1 MPGLAAT
8 LRFSPLLANVGSWY
22 EVKYS
27 RKQHKEQAKN
37 RISAKASMPSITSLL
52 ICSNR
57 VNSRSYPFAGI
68 GEVSTPLLK
77 SKHHIPPV
85 QAELVSRS
93 RLVEGLKEGLH
104 RKLLQNPFVY
114 SFEIR

>member
-1 MPGLAAT
+1 M
-8 LRFSPLLANVGSWY
+8 
-22 EVKYS
+22 
-27 RKQHKEQAKN
+27 
-37 RISAKASMPSITSLL
+37 
-52 ICSNR
+52 
-57 VNSRSYPFAGI
+57 
-68 GEVSTPLLK
+68 STPLLK

-93 RLVEGLKEGLH
+93 RMVEGLKEGLH